1 MKGIINFSL
10 NNKFAIW
17 ILTIII
23 SFAGLYSG
31 MTMKQETIPNI
42 NVPFLNVTAIDP
54 GAAPEGIVE
63 DVTKPLEQKLRN
75 LEGVKTVTSTS
86 MENAAS
92 ITLEFDYGTDLT
104 NATATVRE
112 ALNEVQLPD
121 SVQKPTI
128 SKFSI
133 NSFPV
138 VSLSLSDKDG
148 GDLEELTRLV
158 ESDIKPALEDIDG
171 VAQVQ
176 VSGQYVKEVQL
187 TFDQAK
193 MAELGLS
200 EDTVNGIVKGSSIR
214 VPLGLFELDKS
225 QKAVV
230 VDGNI
235 IGLDDLKNLAIPVV
249 PSGASAGANQGAGA
263 GQGAAAPGASQG
275 TGPGA
280 GAATEQG
287 SATPGTSQGG
297 GAQAGQASGQTADP
311 SAQAGQQGASGAA
324 QGSNPAA
331 GQAGSGNAAA
341 ANPSGTAGAANAA
354 GIPTVKLSDIAK
366 IEVIGQAESISRT
379 NGKESIGISVVKSN
393 DANTVDVVNS
403 VKNKAE
409 ELQKQFKNAE
419 LTILLDQGQPIQDS
433 VNTMLGKAVFG
444 ALFAIL
450 IILLFLRNIRST
462 IISIIS
468 IPLSL
473 LMALTALNVMDITLN
488 MMTLGAMTVAIGRVV
503 DDSIVVIENIYRR
516 LTLKNEKLRGRDLVR
531 EATREM
537 FIPIL
542 SSTIVTI
549 AVFLP
554 LALVSGMV
562 GELFMPFALTMVFAL
577 LASLLVAITIVPM
590 LAHSLFRKGIKNK
603 QNHEEKP
610 GKLAE
615 SYKRL
620 LNWTLSHKIIT
631 VLIAVL
637 LLVGSLFLYPFIGT
651 SFLPEQ
657 KDKFVTIT
665 YSPETGSLRE
675 DVEKEAL
682 VAEKWLLKQPGLEKM
697 QYSIGGGSPLASMGG
712 GGGNS
717 ALFYIQY
724 NKDTK
729 DFTDVKKQLVEGLQK
744 EMTKGTWSELD
755 MSGGFGGSNLSLS
768 IYGDSV
774 EQLKPIA
781 EEVLKLVQAE
791 KDSFEKAD
799 TTISDTY
806 GQYTL
811 VADQEKLSKLGLTA
825 GQLAMALSPVRERP
839 VLTEVDIDNKTYKVY
854 VETDNKTFSSIKDIE
869 NEKVTSPL
877 GIQVPIKDVA
887 KVEEGTS
894 PNSIMR
900 IDGKVVVQVT
910 ANILAADVT
919 KASQNLK
926 ANIDKLD
933 LPDGVEVK
941 FGGTTEQINDT
952 FTQLGLAM
960 LAAIA
965 IVYFVLVVTFGGG
978 LAPFAILFS
987 LPFTVIGIMV
997 GLFIAGG
1004 TLDVS
1009 AMMGAL
1015 MLIGI
1020 VVTNAIVLIDRVIH
1034 KENEGLT
1041 TREALL
1047 EAGATRLRPILM
1059 TALATIGALLPLVT
1073 GLEESAG
1080 IISKGL
1086 GITVIG
1092 GLISSTLLTL
1102 VIVPIVY
1109 EFLMKFKKKKIVD

>member
-31 MTMKQETIPNI
+31 LTMKQETIPNI
-42 NVPFLNVTAIDP
+42 NVPFLSVTAIDP

-63 DVTKPLEQKLRN
+63 DVTKPLEQTLRN
-75 LEGVKTVTSTS
+75 VEGIKTLTSTS

-104 NATATVRE
+104 NATAAVRE

-121 SVQKPTI
+121 GVQKPTI

-148 GDLEELTRLV
+148 GDLEQLTRLV
-158 ESDIKPALEDIDG
+158 ESDIQPALEDIDG

-187 TFDQAK
+187 KFNQDK
-193 MAELGLS
+193 MNELGLT
-200 EDTVNGIVKGSSIR
+200 EDTVNGIVQGSSVR
-214 VPLGLFELDKS
+214 VPLGLFELDEA

-235 IGLDDLKNLAIPVV
+235 IDLDDLKNLAIPVV
-249 PSGASAGANQGAGA
+249 PSGA
-263 GQGAAAPGASQG
+263 GAAADPSTQA
-275 TGPGA
+275 
-280 GAATEQG
+280 
-287 SATPGTSQGG
+287 G
-297 GAQAGQASGQTADP
+297 GAAGQATAPD
-311 SAQAGQQGASGAA
+311 AA
-324 QGSNPAA
+324 QGSTPSAA
-331 GQAGSGNAAA
+331 PSAGGNASAGSA
-341 ANPSGTAGAANAA
+341 SGAANAA
-354 GIPTVKLSDIAK
+354 GIPTVKLSEIAN

-379 NGKESIGISVVKSN
+379 DGMESIGISIVKSN
-393 DANTVDVVNS
+393 DANTVDVVNA
-403 VKNKAE
+403 VKDKAE
-409 ELQKQFKNAE
+409 ELQSQFKNAQ
-419 LTILLDQGQPIQDS
+419 LTVLLDQGKPIQDS

-473 LMALTALNVMDITLN
+473 LMALTALLLMDITLN

-516 LTLKNEKLRGRDLVR
+516 LTLKGEKLKGRDLIR

-590 LAHSLFRKGIKNK
+590 LAHTLFRKGLKNK

-610 GKLAE
+610 GKMAE
-615 SYKRL
+615 GYKRL

-631 VLIAVL
+631 VGIAVV
-637 LLVGSLFLYPFIGT
+637 LLVGSLFLYPFIGA

-657 KDKFVTIT
+657 QDKYVTIT

-682 VAEKWLLKQPGLEKM
+682 AAEKYLLKQPGLEKM
-697 QYSIGGGSPLASMGG
+697 QYSIGGSNPLSSMGG
-712 GGGNS
+712 GSSNS
-717 ALFYIQY
+717 ALFYIEY
-724 NKDTK
+724 NEDTK
-729 DFTDVKKQLVEGLQK
+729 DFSQVKEQLVEGLRK
-744 EMTKGTWSELD
+744 EVPVGTWSELD
-755 MSGGFGGSNLSLS
+755 MSGGLGGSSLSIS
-768 IYGDSV
+768 IYGDNV
-774 EQLKPIA
+774 EQLKPVTD
-781 EEVLKLVQAE
+781 EVFKLVEADTE
-791 KDSFEKAD
+791 NFEKAD
-799 TTISDTY
+799 TTLSDTY

-811 VADQEKLSKLGLTA
+811 VADQEKLSSLGLTA
-825 GQLAMALSPVRERP
+825 GQLAMALSPAQERP

-854 VETDNKTFSSIKDIE
+854 VETDQKTFDSITDIE
-869 NEKVTSPL
+869 NETVTSPL

-887 KVEEGTS
+887 NVEEGTS

-900 IDGKVVVQVT
+900 IDGKVVAQVSAT
-910 ANILAADVT
+910 ILASDVQ
-919 KASQNLK
+919 KASQTLQD
-926 ANIDKLD
+926 NIDKLD

-997 GLFIAGG
+997 GLFLAGG
-1004 TLDVS
+1004 TIDVS
-1009 AMMGAL
+1009 AMMGGL

-1034 KENEGLT
+1034 MEKDGMS

-1109 EFLMKFKKKKIVD
+1109 EFLMKFKKKRIED

>member
-17 ILTIII
+17 ILTIIV

-31 MTMKQETIPNI
+31 LTMKQETIPNI
-42 NVPFLNVTAIDP
+42 NVPFLSITAIDP

-63 DVTKPLEQKLRN
+63 DVTKPLEQTLRN
-75 LEGVKTVTSTS
+75 VEGIKTLTSTS
-86 MENAAS
+86 MENASS
-92 ITLEFDYGTDLT
+92 ITLEFDYGTDLD
-104 NATATVRE
+104 NATAAVRE

-121 SVQKPTI
+121 GVQKPTI

-148 GDLEELTRLV
+148 GDLEQLTRLV
-158 ESDIKPALEDIDG
+158 ETDIQPALEDIDG

-176 VSGQYVKEVQL
+176 VSGQFVKEVQL
-187 TFDQAK
+187 KFDQKK
-193 MAELGLS
+193 MTELGLT
-200 EDTVNGIVKGSSIR
+200 EDTVNGIVQGSSVR
-214 VPLGLFELDKS
+214 VPLGLFELDKA

-235 IGLDDLKNLAIPVV
+235 IDLDDLKNLAIPVV
-249 PSGASAGANQGAGA
+249 PSGAGAGSGSATAPQGAGA
-263 GQGAAAPGASQG
+263 
-275 TGPGA
+275 
-280 GAATEQG
+280 
-287 SATPGTSQGG
+287 
-297 GAQAGQASGQTADP
+297 QAG
-311 SAQAGQQGASGAA
+311 GAA
-324 QGSNPAA
+324 QGAAPGSAQGTDQAA
-331 GQAGSGNAAA
+331 GQAAGGNA
-341 ANPSGTAGAANAA
+341 NVGSTSGAANAP
-354 GIPTVKLSDIAK
+354 GIPTVKLSEIAK

-379 NGKESIGISVVKSN
+379 DGKESIGISIVKSN
-393 DANTVDVVNS
+393 DANTVDVVKA
-403 VKNKAE
+403 VKDKAE
-409 ELQKQFKNAE
+409 ELQTQFKNAE
-419 LTILLDQGQPIQDS
+419 LTVLLDQGKPIQDS
-433 VNTMLGKAVFG
+433 VNTMLFKALFG

-450 IILLFLRNIRST
+450 IILLFLRDIRST
-462 IISIIS
+462 IISIVS

-473 LMALTALNVMDITLN
+473 LIALTALNMMDITLN

-516 LTLKNEKLRGRDLVR
+516 LSLKGEKLKGRDLIR

-577 LASLLVAITIVPM
+577 LASLIVAITIVPM
-590 LAHSLFRKGIKNK
+590 LAHTLFRKGLKNK
-603 QNHEEKP
+603 KNHDEKP
-610 GKLAE
+610 GKMAE

-620 LNWTLSHKIIT
+620 LNWTLSHKLIT
-631 VLIAVL
+631 VGAAVL
-637 LLVGSLFLYPFIGT
+637 LLVGSLFLYPFIGA

-657 KDKFVTIT
+657 QDKYVTIT
-665 YSPETGSLRE
+665 YSPETGALRE

-682 VAEKWLLKQPGLEKM
+682 VAEKWLLTQPGLEKM
-697 QYSIGGGSPLASMGG
+697 QYSIGGSNPLSSMGG
-712 GGGNS
+712 GSSNS
-717 ALFYIQY
+717 ALFYIEY
-724 NKDTK
+724 NEDTK
-729 DFTDVKKQLVEGLQK
+729 DFTKVKEQLVEGLKK
-744 EMTKGTWSELD
+744 EVTVGTWNELD
-755 MSGGFGGSNLSLS
+755 MSGGLGGSSLSLS
-768 IYGDSV
+768 IYGDNV
-774 EQLKPIA
+774 DQIKPVSDEI
-781 EEVLKLVQAE
+781 LKLVEADTE
-791 KDSFEKAD
+791 SFEKAD
-799 TTISDTY
+799 TTLSDTY

-811 VADQEKLSKLGLTA
+811 VADQEKLSSLGLTA
-825 GQLAMALSPVRERP
+825 GQLAMTLSPARERP

-854 VETDNKTFSSIKDIE
+854 VETDKKTFTSIADIE

-877 GIQVPIKDVA
+877 GIEVPIKDVA

-900 IDGKVVVQVT
+900 IDGKVVVQVS
-910 ANILAADVT
+910 ANILASDVQ
-919 KASQNLK
+919 KASSNLQ

-997 GLFIAGG
+997 GLFVAGG

-1009 AMMGAL
+1009 AMMGGL

-1034 KENEGLT
+1034 KEKEGMP

-1109 EFLMKFKKKKIVD
+1109 EFLMKFKKKRIED

>member
-17 ILTIII
+17 ILTIIV

-31 MTMKQETIPNI
+31 LTMKQETIPNI
-42 NVPFLNVTAIDP
+42 NVPFLSVTAIDP

-63 DVTKPLEQKLRN
+63 DVTKPLEQTLRN
-75 LEGVKTVTSTS
+75 VEGIKTLTSTS
-86 MENAAS
+86 MENASS
-92 ITLEFDYGTDLT
+92 ITLEFDYGTDLD
-104 NATATVRE
+104 NATAAVRE

-121 SVQKPTI
+121 GVQKPTI

-148 GDLEELTRLV
+148 GDLEQLTRLV
-158 ESDIKPALEDIDG
+158 ETDIQPALEDIDG

-187 TFDQAK
+187 KFDQKK
-193 MAELGLS
+193 MNQLGLT
-200 EDTVNGIVKGSSIR
+200 EDTVNGIVQGSSVR
-214 VPLGLFELDKS
+214 VPLGLFELDKA

-235 IGLDDLKNLAIPVV
+235 IDLDDLKNLAIPVV
-249 PSGASAGANQGAGA
+249 PSGAGAGSGSATAPQGAGA
-263 GQGAAAPGASQG
+263 PSDAA
-275 TGPGA
+275 
-280 GAATEQG
+280 
-287 SATPGTSQGG
+287 
-297 GAQAGQASGQTADP
+297 
-311 SAQAGQQGASGAA
+311 SAQAGGAAQGTAPGAA
-324 QGSNPAA
+324 QGSDQAVGQAA
-331 GQAGSGNAAA
+331 GGNASVGS
-341 ANPSGTAGAANAA
+341 PSGAANAP
-354 GIPTVKLSDIAK
+354 GIPTVKLSEIAK

-379 NGKESIGISVVKSN
+379 DGKESIGISIVKSN
-393 DANTVDVVNS
+393 DANTVDVVKA
-403 VKNKAE
+403 VKDKAE
-409 ELQKQFKNAE
+409 ELQTQFKNAE
-419 LTILLDQGQPIQDS
+419 LTVLLDQGKPIQDS
-433 VNTMLGKAVFG
+433 VNTMLFKAMFG

-450 IILLFLRNIRST
+450 IILLFLRDIRST

-473 LMALTALNVMDITLN
+473 LIALTALNMMDITLN

-516 LTLKNEKLRGRDLVR
+516 LTLKGEKLKGRELIR

-577 LASLLVAITIVPM
+577 LASLIVAVTIVPM
-590 LAHSLFRKGIKNK
+590 LAHTLFRKGLKNK
-603 QNHEEKP
+603 QNHEKP
-610 GKLAE
+610 GKMAE
-615 SYKRL
+615 GYKRL
-620 LNWTLSHKIIT
+620 LNWTLSHKFIT
-631 VLIAVL
+631 VGVAVL
-637 LLVGSLFLYPFIGT
+637 LLVGSLFLYPFIGA

-657 KDKFVTIT
+657 QDKYVTIT
-665 YSPETGSLRE
+665 YSPETGALRE

-682 VAEKWLLKQPGLEKM
+682 VAEKWLLTQPGLEKM
-697 QYSIGGGSPLASMGG
+697 QYSIGGSNPLSSMGEG
-712 GGGNS
+712 SSNS
-717 ALFYIQY
+717 ALFYIEY
-724 NKDTK
+724 NEDTK
-729 DFTDVKKQLVEGLQK
+729 DFTKVKEQLVEGLKK
-744 EMTKGTWSELD
+744 EVTVGTWNELD
-755 MSGGFGGSNLSLS
+755 MSGGLGGSSLSLS
-768 IYGDSV
+768 IYGDNV
-774 EQLKPIA
+774 DQIKPVSDEI
-781 EEVLKLVQAE
+781 LKLVEADTE
-791 KDSFEKAD
+791 SFEKAD
-799 TTISDTY
+799 TTLSDTY

-811 VADQEKLSKLGLTA
+811 VADQEKLSSLGLTA
-825 GQLAMALSPVRERP
+825 GQLAMALSPARERP

-854 VETDNKTFSSIKDIE
+854 VETDKKTFTSIADIE

-877 GIQVPIKDVA
+877 GIEVPIKDVA

-910 ANILAADVT
+910 ANILASDVQ
-919 KASQNLK
+919 KASTNLQ

-997 GLFIAGG
+997 GLFVAGG

-1009 AMMGAL
+1009 AMMGGL

-1034 KENEGLT
+1034 KEKEGMP

-1109 EFLMKFKKKKIVD
+1109 EFLMKFKKKRIED

>member
-17 ILTIII
+17 ILTIIV
-23 SFAGLYSG
+23 SATGLYSG
-31 MTMKQETIPNI
+31 LTMKQETIPNI
-42 NVPFLNVTAIDP
+42 NVPFLAVTAIDP

-63 DVTKPLEQKLRN
+63 DVTKPLEQTLRN
-75 LEGVKTVTSTS
+75 VEGIKTLTSTS
-86 MENAAS
+86 MENASS
-92 ITLEFDYGTDLT
+92 ITLEFDYGTDLD
-104 NATATVRE
+104 NATAAVRE
-112 ALNEVQLPD
+112 ALNEVQLPEG
-121 SVQKPTI
+121 VQKPTI

-148 GDLEELTRLV
+148 GDLEQLTRLAQN
-158 ESDIKPALEDIDG
+158 DIQAALEDIDG

-176 VSGQYVKEVQL
+176 VSGQYVREVQL
-187 TFDQAK
+187 KFDEDK
-193 MAELGLS
+193 MNELGLT
-200 EDTVNGIVKGSSIR
+200 EDTVKGIVQGSSVR
-214 VPLGLFELDKS
+214 VPLGLFELDKA

-235 IGLDDLKNLAIPVV
+235 IDIDDLNNLAIPVI
-249 PSGASAGANQGAGA
+249 PSGAGASAGNGAVT
-263 GQGAAAPGASQG
+263 APQG
-275 TGPGA
+275 TGAP
-280 GAATEQG
+280 TDG
-287 SATPGTSQGG
+287 S
-297 GAQAGQASGQTADP
+297 
-311 SAQAGQQGASGAA
+311 SAQAGEAGQGTAPGAA
-324 QGSNPAA
+324 QGSDQAA
-331 GQAGSGNAAA
+331 GQAGSGNAGAG
-341 ANPSGTAGAANAA
+341 NPAGAANAA
-354 GIPTVKLSDIAK
+354 PGIPTVKLSEIAK

-379 NGKESIGISVVKSN
+379 DGKESIGISIVKSN
-393 DANTVDVVNS
+393 DANTVDVVNA
-403 VKNKAE
+403 VKKKAE
-409 ELQKQFKNAE
+409 ELQSQFKNAE
-419 LTILLDQGQPIQDS
+419 LTVLLDQGKPIQDS
-433 VNTMLGKAVFG
+433 VNTMLFKAMFG

-450 IILLFLRNIRST
+450 IILLFLRDIRST
-462 IISIIS
+462 IISVIS

-473 LMALTALNVMDITLN
+473 LIALTALNVMDITLN

-516 LTLKNEKLRGRDLVR
+516 LTLKGEKLKGRELIR

-537 FIPIL
+537 FVPIL

-562 GELFMPFALTMVFAL
+562 GELFLPFALTMVFAL
-577 LASLLVAITIVPM
+577 LASLIVAITIVPM

-603 QNHEEKP
+603 QNHDEKP

-615 SYKRL
+615 TYKRL
-620 LNWTLSHKIIT
+620 LNWTLSHKLIT
-631 VLIAVL
+631 VSVAVL
-637 LLVGSLFLYPFIGT
+637 VLVGSLFLYPFIGA

-657 KDKFVTIT
+657 QDKYVMVT
-665 YSPETGSLRE
+665 YSPETGALRE

-682 VAEKWLLKQPGLEKM
+682 VAEKWLLQQPGLEKM
-697 QYSIGGGSPLASMGG
+697 QYSIGGSNPLSSMGG
-712 GGGNS
+712 GSSNS
-717 ALFYIQY
+717 ALFYIEY

-729 DFTDVKKQLVEGLQK
+729 EFTQVKKDLVEGLKNQV
-744 EMTKGTWSELD
+744 TVGTWSELD
-755 MSGGFGGSNLSLS
+755 MSGGLGGSSLSLS

-774 EQLKPIA
+774 EQIKPVSDEI
-781 EEVLKLVQAE
+781 LKLVQADTE
-791 KDSFEKAD
+791 SFEKAD
-799 TTISDTY
+799 TTLSDTY

-811 VADQEKLSKLGLTA
+811 VADQEKLSSLGLTA
-825 GQLAMALSPVRERP
+825 GQLAMTLSPVRERP
-839 VLTEVDIDNKTYKVY
+839 VLTEVDIENKTYKVY
-854 VETDNKTFSSIKDIE
+854 VETDKKTFNSLSEIE
-869 NEKVTSPL
+869 NETVTSPL
-877 GIQVPIKDVA
+877 GIEVPIKDVA

-900 IDGKVVVQVT
+900 IDGKVVVQVS
-910 ANILAADVT
+910 ANILASNVA
-919 KASQNLK
+919 KASQDLQ
-926 ANIDKLD
+926 ANIDKID

-997 GLFIAGG
+997 GLFVAGG
-1004 TLDVS
+1004 TIDVS
-1009 AMMGAL
+1009 AMMGGL

-1034 KENEGLT
+1034 KENEGLS

-1109 EFLMKFKKKKIVD
+1109 EFLMKFKKKRIED

>member
-31 MTMKQETIPNI
+31 LTMKQETIPNI
-42 NVPFLNVTAIDP
+42 NVPFLSVTAIDP

-63 DVTKPLEQKLRN
+63 DVTKPLEQTLRN
-75 LEGVKTVTSTS
+75 VEGIKTLTSTS

-92 ITLEFDYGTDLT
+92 ITLEFDYGTDLN
-104 NATATVRE
+104 NATAAVRE

-121 SVQKPTI
+121 GVQKPTI

-148 GDLEELTRLV
+148 GDLEQLTRLV
-158 ESDIKPALEDIDG
+158 ESDIQPALEDIDG

-187 TFDQAK
+187 KFNQDK
-193 MAELGLS
+193 MNELGLT
-200 EDTVNGIVKGSSIR
+200 EDTVNGIVQGSSVR
-214 VPLGLFELDKS
+214 VPLGLFELDEA

-235 IGLDDLKNLAIPVV
+235 IDLDDLKNLAIPVV
-249 PSGASAGANQGAGA
+249 PSGA
-263 GQGAAAPGASQG
+263 GAA
-275 TGPGA
+275 
-280 GAATEQG
+280 
-287 SATPGTSQGG
+287 
-297 GAQAGQASGQTADP
+297 ADP
-311 SAQAGQQGASGAA
+311 SAQAGGAAGQATAPDAA
-324 QGSNPAA
+324 QGSTPSAA
-331 GQAGSGNAAA
+331 PSAGGNASAGSA
-341 ANPSGTAGAANAA
+341 SDAANAA
-354 GIPTVKLSDIAK
+354 GIPTVKLSEIAN

-379 NGKESIGISVVKSN
+379 DGMESIGISIVKSN
-393 DANTVDVVNS
+393 DANTVDVVNA
-403 VKNKAE
+403 VKDKAE
-409 ELQKQFKNAE
+409 ELQSQFKNAQ
-419 LTILLDQGQPIQDS
+419 LTVLLDQGKPIQDS

-473 LMALTALNVMDITLN
+473 LMALTALLLMDITLN

-516 LTLKNEKLRGRDLVR
+516 LTLKGEKLKGRELIR

-590 LAHSLFRKGIKNK
+590 LAHTLFRKGLKNK

-610 GKLAE
+610 GKMAE
-615 SYKRL
+615 GYKRL

-631 VLIAVL
+631 VGIAVV
-637 LLVGSLFLYPFIGT
+637 LLVGSLFLYPFIGA

-657 KDKFVTIT
+657 QDKYVTIT

-682 VAEKWLLKQPGLEKM
+682 AAEKYLLKQPGLEKM
-697 QYSIGGGSPLASMGG
+697 QYSIGGSNPLSSMGG
-712 GGGNS
+712 GSSNS
-717 ALFYIQY
+717 ALFYIEY
-724 NKDTK
+724 NEDTK
-729 DFTDVKKQLVEGLQK
+729 DFSQVKEQLVEGLRK
-744 EMTKGTWSELD
+744 EVPVGTWSELD
-755 MSGGFGGSNLSLS
+755 MSGGLGGSSLSIS
-768 IYGDSV
+768 IYGDNV
-774 EQLKPIA
+774 EQLKPVTD
-781 EEVLKLVQAE
+781 EVFKLVEADTE
-791 KDSFEKAD
+791 NFEKAD
-799 TTISDTY
+799 TTLSDTY

-811 VADQEKLSKLGLTA
+811 VADQEKLSSLGLTA
-825 GQLAMALSPVRERP
+825 GQLAMALSPVQERP

-854 VETDNKTFSSIKDIE
+854 VETDQKTFDSITDIE
-869 NEKVTSPL
+869 NETVTSPL

-887 KVEEGTS
+887 NVEEGTS

-900 IDGKVVVQVT
+900 IDGKVVAQVSAT
-910 ANILAADVT
+910 ILASDVQ
-919 KASQNLK
+919 KASQTLQD
-926 ANIDKLD
+926 NIDKLD

-997 GLFIAGG
+997 GLFLAGG
-1004 TLDVS
+1004 TIDVS
-1009 AMMGAL
+1009 AMMGGL

-1034 KENEGLT
+1034 MEKDGMS

-1109 EFLMKFKKKKIVD
+1109 EFLMKFKKKRIED

>member
-17 ILTIII
+17 ILTIIV

-31 MTMKQETIPNI
+31 LTMKQETIPNI

-63 DVTKPLEQKLRN
+63 DVTKPLEQTLRN
-75 LEGVKTVTSTS
+75 VEGIKTLTSTS
-86 MENAAS
+86 MENASS
-92 ITLEFDYGTDLT
+92 ITLEFDYGTDLN
-104 NATATVRE
+104 NATAAVRE

-121 SVQKPTI
+121 GVQKPTI

-148 GDLEELTRLV
+148 GDLEQLTRLV
-158 ESDIKPALEDIDG
+158 ETDIQPALEDIDG

-176 VSGQYVKEVQL
+176 VSGQFVKEVQL
-187 TFDQAK
+187 KFDQKK
-193 MAELGLS
+193 MNELGLT
-200 EDTVNGIVKGSSIR
+200 EDTVNGIVQGSSVR
-214 VPLGLFELDKS
+214 VPLGLFELDKA

-235 IGLDDLKNLAIPVV
+235 IDLDDLKNLAIPVV
-249 PSGASAGANQGAGA
+249 PSGAGAGSGSATAPQGAGA
-263 GQGAAAPGASQG
+263 
-275 TGPGA
+275 
-280 GAATEQG
+280 
-287 SATPGTSQGG
+287 
-297 GAQAGQASGQTADP
+297 QAG
-311 SAQAGQQGASGAA
+311 GAA
-324 QGSNPAA
+324 QGSAQGADQTTGQTA
-331 GQAGSGNAAA
+331 GGNASVGSTAA
-341 ANPSGTAGAANAA
+341 SNAT
-354 GIPTVKLSDIAK
+354 GIPTVKLSEIAK

-379 NGKESIGISVVKSN
+379 DGKESIGISIVKSN
-393 DANTVDVVNS
+393 DANTVDVVKA
-403 VKNKAE
+403 VKDKAE
-409 ELQKQFKNAE
+409 ELQTQFKNAE
-419 LTILLDQGQPIQDS
+419 LTVLLDQGKPIQDS
-433 VNTMLGKAVFG
+433 VNTMLFKAMFG

-450 IILLFLRNIRST
+450 IILLFLRDIRST

-473 LMALTALNVMDITLN
+473 LIALTALNMMDITLN

-516 LTLKNEKLRGRDLVR
+516 LTLQGEKLKGRDLIR

-577 LASLLVAITIVPM
+577 LASLIVAVTIVPM
-590 LAHSLFRKGIKNK
+590 LAHTLFRKGLKNK
-603 QNHEEKP
+603 KNHDEKP
-610 GKLAE
+610 GKMAE
-615 SYKRL
+615 GYKRL
-620 LNWTLSHKIIT
+620 LNWTLSHKLIT
-631 VLIAVL
+631 VGVAVL
-637 LLVGSLFLYPFIGT
+637 LLVGSLFLYPFIGA

-657 KDKFVTIT
+657 QDKYVTIT
-665 YSPETGSLRE
+665 YSPETGALRE

-682 VAEKWLLKQPGLEKM
+682 VAEKWLLTQPGLEKM
-697 QYSIGGGSPLASMGG
+697 QYSIGGSNPLSSMGG
-712 GGGNS
+712 GSSNS
-717 ALFYIQY
+717 ALFYIEY
-724 NKDTK
+724 NEDTK
-729 DFTDVKKQLVEGLQK
+729 DFTKVKEQLVEGLKK
-744 EMTKGTWSELD
+744 EVTVGTWSELD
-755 MSGGFGGSNLSLS
+755 MSGGLGGSSLSLS
-768 IYGDSV
+768 IYGDNV
-774 EQLKPIA
+774 DQIKPVSDEI
-781 EEVLKLVQAE
+781 LKLVEADTE
-791 KDSFEKAD
+791 SFEKAK
-799 TTISDTY
+799 TTLSDTY

-811 VADQEKLSKLGLTA
+811 VADQEKLSSLGLTA
-825 GQLAMALSPVRERP
+825 GQLAMALSPARERP

-854 VETDNKTFSSIKDIE
+854 VETDKKSFNSIADIE

-877 GIQVPIKDVA
+877 GIEVPIKDVA

-900 IDGKVVVQVT
+900 IDGKVVVQVS
-910 ANILAADVT
+910 ANILASDVQ
-919 KASQNLK
+919 KASSNLQ

-960 LAAIA
+960 VAAIA

-987 LPFTVIGIMV
+987 LPFTIIGIMV
-997 GLFIAGG
+997 GLFVAGG

-1009 AMMGAL
+1009 AMMGGL

-1034 KENEGLT
+1034 KEKEGMP

-1109 EFLMKFKKKKIVD
+1109 EFLMKFKKKRIED

>member
-17 ILTIII
+17 ILTIIV

-31 MTMKQETIPNI
+31 LTMKQETIPNI

-63 DVTKPLEQKLRN
+63 DVTKPLEQTLRN
-75 LEGVKTVTSTS
+75 VEGIKTLTSTS
-86 MENAAS
+86 MENASS
-92 ITLEFDYGTDLT
+92 ITLEFDYGTDLN
-104 NATATVRE
+104 NATAAVRE

-121 SVQKPTI
+121 GVQKPTI

-148 GDLEELTRLV
+148 DDLEQLTRLV
-158 ESDIKPALEDIDG
+158 ETDIQPALEDIDG

-187 TFDQAK
+187 KFDQKK
-193 MAELGLS
+193 MNELGLT
-200 EDTVNGIVKGSSIR
+200 EDTVNGIVQGSSVR
-214 VPLGLFELDKS
+214 VPLGLFELDKA

-235 IGLDDLKNLAIPVV
+235 IDLDDLKNLAIPVI
-249 PSGASAGANQGAGA
+249 PSGAGA
-263 GQGAAAPGASQG
+263 GS
-275 TGPGA
+275 
-280 GAATEQG
+280 G
-287 SATPGTSQGG
+287 SATAPQGAD
-297 GAQAGQASGQTADP
+297 AQAG
-311 SAQAGQQGASGAA
+311 GAA
-324 QGSNPAA
+324 QGSAQGSDQAA
-331 GQAGSGNAAA
+331 GQTAGGNASVGSTAA
-341 ANPSGTAGAANAA
+341 ANAP
-354 GIPTVKLSDIAK
+354 GIPTVKLSEIAK

-379 NGKESIGISVVKSN
+379 DGKESIGISIVKSN
-393 DANTVDVVNS
+393 DANTVDVVKA
-403 VKNKAE
+403 VKDKAE
-409 ELQKQFKNAE
+409 ELQTQFKNAE
-419 LTILLDQGQPIQDS
+419 LTVLLDQGKPIQDS
-433 VNTMLGKAVFG
+433 VNTMLFKAMFG

-450 IILLFLRNIRST
+450 IILLFLRDIRST

-473 LMALTALNVMDITLN
+473 LIALTALNMMDITLN

-516 LTLKNEKLRGRDLVR
+516 LTLQGEKLKGRDLIR

-577 LASLLVAITIVPM
+577 LASLIVAVTIVPM
-590 LAHSLFRKGIKNK
+590 LAHTLFRKGLKNK
-603 QNHEEKP
+603 KNHDEKP
-610 GKLAE
+610 GKMAE
-615 SYKRL
+615 GYKRL
-620 LNWTLSHKIIT
+620 LNWTLSHKLIT
-631 VLIAVL
+631 VGVAVL
-637 LLVGSLFLYPFIGT
+637 LLVGSLFLYPFIGA

-657 KDKFVTIT
+657 QDKYVTIT
-665 YSPETGSLRE
+665 YSPETGALRE

-682 VAEKWLLKQPGLEKM
+682 VAEKWLLTQPGLEKM
-697 QYSIGGGSPLASMGG
+697 QYSIGGSNPLSSMGG
-712 GGGNS
+712 GSSNS
-717 ALFYIQY
+717 ALFYIEY
-724 NKDTK
+724 NEDTK
-729 DFTDVKKQLVEGLQK
+729 DFTKVKEQLVEGLKK
-744 EMTKGTWSELD
+744 EVTVGTWSELD
-755 MSGGFGGSNLSLS
+755 MSGGLGGSSLSLS
-768 IYGDSV
+768 IYGDNV
-774 EQLKPIA
+774 DQIKPVSDEI
-781 EEVLKLVQAE
+781 LKLVEADTE
-791 KDSFEKAD
+791 SFEKAD
-799 TTISDTY
+799 TTLSDTY

-811 VADQEKLSKLGLTA
+811 VADQEKLSSLGLTA
-825 GQLAMALSPVRERP
+825 GQLAMALSPARERP

-854 VETDNKTFSSIKDIE
+854 VETDKKSFNSIADIE

-877 GIQVPIKDVA
+877 GIEVPIKDVA

-900 IDGKVVVQVT
+900 IDGKVVVQVS
-910 ANILAADVT
+910 ANILASDVQ
-919 KASQNLK
+919 KASSNLQ

-960 LAAIA
+960 VAAIA

-997 GLFIAGG
+997 GLFVAGG

-1009 AMMGAL
+1009 AMMGGL

-1034 KENEGLT
+1034 KEKEGMP

-1109 EFLMKFKKKKIVD
+1109 EFLMKFKKKRIED